1 MTSRANNSFE
11 TFYKHFNPIA
21 EKYTKYSIYTL
32 MEDKNTELAEKTE
45 NAETRQNEYFDMA
58 QTARTLLHAS
68 F

>member
-1 MTSRANNSFE
+1 
-11 TFYKHFNPIA
+11 
-21 EKYTKYSIYTL
+21 